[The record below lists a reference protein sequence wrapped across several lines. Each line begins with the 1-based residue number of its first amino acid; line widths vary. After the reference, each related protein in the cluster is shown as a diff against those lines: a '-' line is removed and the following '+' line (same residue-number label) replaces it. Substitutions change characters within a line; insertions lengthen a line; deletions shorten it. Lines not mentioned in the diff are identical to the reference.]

1 MNVVIEGC
9 DAAGK
14 STLLE
19 AIRARVHWPVQPS
32 EGPPKYPGEM
42 NERVE
47 RYAKLDFVLFDRHPC
62 VSQPIYAMI
71 RGSRDD
77 IKAPLIRRFYESK
90 PLFVFCQPDAQGFA
104 RHTFNPEADN
114 PEHLAGVQEK
124 YNDLLAA
131 YQAWGLR
138 HANIMYRLGE
148 RFDET
153 VELIVRS
160 MI

>member
-14 STLLE
+14 STLIRAL
-19 AIRARVHWPVQPS
+19 RARVPWNIKPS

-42 NERVE
+42 NERVR
-47 RYAKLDFVLFDRHPC
+47 RYSSLQFTIFDRHPC

-71 RGSRDD
+71 SGSRDD
-77 IKAPLIRRFYESK
+77 IDSALIKQFYDTK
-90 PLFVFCQPDAQGFA
+90 PLFVYCQPDAQGFA
-104 RHTFNPEADN
+104 RHEVNPDADN
-114 PEHLAGVQEK
+114 PEHLAGVEQK

-131 YQAWGLR
+131 YHVWGLR